1 MDTLMNRWG
10 LNRWGMVA
18 LAEHPRERSRI
29 TRAARANHLVRV
41 IPGVYRPADG
51 EETWHHRVGALMT
64 RYPDLLLTHD
74 AAAALTWWPQ
84 LAPASITAVGA
95 NPEVPWLTRHQR
107 SLGTDWTADVG
118 GITVPV
124 AAVTALDLTETM
136 GGRAIDEALRRRA
149 VTHADLVDALQVYRG
164 ARGAQLKRW
173 LVHDSRD
180 EPWSEL
186 EREGHR
192 ELRRARILGWKANLR
207 VVIRGSAYLLD
218 AGVVRGRY
226 AIEFDGFEWHRTP
239 GQMIDDHRRQNALTL
254 AGWTVLRY
262 GWENLDE
269 LVPDLLR
276 LGVRRR

>member
-1 MDTLMNRWG
+1 METL
-10 LNRWGMVA
+10 LNRWGMVS
-18 LAEHPRERSRI
+18 LADHPRERSRI
-29 TRAARANHLVRV
+29 IRAARAQHLVRV
-41 IPGVYRPADG
+41 IPGVYRPGGAD
-51 EETWHHRVGALMT
+51 ETWRHRVAALMT
-64 RYPDLLLTHD
+64 RYPDLLLTHE

-84 LAPASITAVGA
+84 LVPTGITAVGA
-95 NPEVPWLTRHQR
+95 NPGVPWLTRRQR
-107 SLGTDWTADVG
+107 SLATDWTAGVG

-124 AAVTALDLTETM
+124 PAVTALDLTETM
-136 GGRAIDEALRRRA
+136 GGTAIDEALRRRV
-149 VTHADLVDALQVYRG
+149 VTHADLVDALEVYRG
-164 ARGAQLKRW
+164 ARGAQLKQW

-192 ELRRARILGWKANLR
+192 ELRRARILGWRTNLR
-207 VVIRGSAYLLD
+207 VVIGGTAYFLD
-218 AGVVRGRY
+218 AGFIHEHHAV
-226 AIEFDGFEWHRTP
+226 EFDGFEWHRTP
-239 GQMIDDHRRQNALTL
+239 QQMINDHRRQNALTL